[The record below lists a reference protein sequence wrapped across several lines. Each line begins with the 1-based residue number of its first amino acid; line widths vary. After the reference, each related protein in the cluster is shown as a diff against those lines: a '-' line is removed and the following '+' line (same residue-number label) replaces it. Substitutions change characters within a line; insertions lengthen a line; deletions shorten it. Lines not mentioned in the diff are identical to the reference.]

1 MSLRCILKQLSRVRS
16 NRTTD
21 NSGLHVEEWDDE
33 KHQDTGNV
41 VRVIPY
47 IAVSLRWL
55 HISAK
60 YWKAEL
66 DYQPKPSKSSAVQ
79 RWEGVTEEELKEF
92 DEASSHPYEC
102 NCDLCKKWH
111 ELMGPEPEE

>member
-1 MSLRCILKQLSRVRS
+1 MTRSKSSLE
-16 NRTTD
+16 
-21 NSGLHVEEWDDE
+21 G
-33 KHQDTGNV
+33 
-41 VRVIPY
+41 
-47 IAVSLRWL
+47 RWL
-55 HISAK
+55 HISVSRVSTLSSRRCFR
-60 YWKAEL
+60 L
-66 DYQPKPSKSSAVQ
+66 DQKRNARRSQSKAVQ